1 MFKNFFIDSNKKIL
15 KKASASAGTSEKGG
29 SKSKKGGINIDKSVL
44 IERLDGLVP
53 RDRNLRVA
61 PLKPIDSSGFSPDGV
76 DFIAYNEYCR
86 DINKLLNGHIPYEL
100 IYGAYFLVNSLNKNT
115 LIDALNRVSAI
126 KKIDHFTEEG
136 GQFSIP
142 SFIIAN
148 NNKEHGLPELKNDI
162 MNFYISKN
170 MPTESE
176 FEILM
181 VYNEGLLIKD
191 WNKGDHRYIGL
202 ETGDDTFMWFF
213 ILMNEYLDIERED
226 VFDPRKYV
234 RSEKVYNEF

>member
-1 MFKNFFIDSNKKIL
+1 MFKNFFIDINKKIL
-15 KKASASAGTSEKGG
+15 KKSSASGGTTGKGA
-29 SKSKKGGINIDKSVL
+29 SKSKKGGIHIDTSAL
-44 IERLDGLVP
+44 IERLNGLIP
-53 RDRNLRVA
+53 AKLKVA
-61 PLKPIDSSGFSPDGV
+61 SIKPIDSSGFSPDGA
-76 DFIAYNEYCR
+76 DFIAYSEYCR
-86 DINKLLNGHIPYEL
+86 DIDKLLNGHIPYEL
-100 IYGAYFLVNSLNKNT
+100 IYGAFFLVNSLDKNT

-126 KKIDHFTEEG
+126 KKIDHFTEDG
-136 GQFSIP
+136 GKFSIP

-148 NNKEHGLPELKNDI
+148 NKEYSLPELKNDI

-170 MPTESE
+170 VPPESE

-181 VYNEGLLIKD
+181 VYNEGLLVKD

-226 VFDPRKYV
+226 IFDARKYV